1 MDSSPVLYIKAFTF
15 KRFRHFHAQSTK
27 EISRTGIASA
37 ALTEQFKT
45 EGIRLP
51 DELVL
56 LSPWVD
62 ISMENEQI
70 KEYEPLD
77 PFLTPTPL
85 IICAEYWKGDLDV
98 HDPRVSP
105 VYGDLK
111 GIRNVT
117 VFSGTAEILYPDAIK
132 FFRRLD
138 EDPLNELI
146 VAEDMNHVYPLFP
159 IPEAKPAVNKILEV
173 VMR

>member
-1 MDSSPVLYIKAFTF
+1 MGDSAGGGL
-15 KRFRHFHAQSTK
+15 
-27 EISRTGIASA
+27 SA
-37 ALTEQFKT
+37 ALTEQFKAD
-45 EGIRLP
+45 GIRLP
-51 DELVL
+51 DELIL

-70 KEYEPLD
+70 KEYEALD

-105 VYGDLK
+105 TYGDLK

-117 VFSGTAEILYPDAIK
+117 VFSGTAEILYPDSVK
-132 FFRRLD
+132 FFRKLD
-138 EDPLNELI
+138 EDPC
-146 VAEDMNHVYPLFP
+146 
-159 IPEAKPAVNKILEV
+159 
-173 VMR
+173 RQ